1 VSRERAVEPT
11 AHAHRQGA
19 VRQPPDR
26 LRLLRGLTDD
36 PGDPACSGSGGCGRF
51 APIAARV
58 RGMDGTLVDC

>member
-1 VSRERAVEPT
+1 MLTARERFGSHLIAC
-11 AHAHRQGA
+11 AW
-19 VRQPPDR
+19 
-26 LRLLRGLTDD
+26 LRGLTDD